1 MGYIDLHVHST
12 ESDGTMP
19 PRELV
24 QYACEKGLSAFALT
38 DHDTVKG
45 VGPALITA
53 EYLPV
58 TVIPGVE
65 LTSLWDDHNIHV
77 LGYFIDHNNPDF
89 VARLEEISM
98 MRTNRNYKMC
108 ELLQKQ
114 GFNITMDEL
123 LSRHSSININRANI
137 ADLMAEKGYVRDHK
151 EAFDKY
157 IGRTCPCF
165 IPSFKISIEE
175 AADLIASVG
184 GVSVIAH
191 PVKYGFSNDEY
202 YELFHYAKV
211 IGIHGIEALYS
222 ENTFNDEVKF
232 KDYARKLDMFITG
245 GSDYHGMN
253 KPAIDMGTGKGN
265 LMVPDTLLDNI
276 RRTK

>member
-12 ESDGTMP
+12 ESDGTMT

-65 LTSLWDDHNIHV
+65 LTSLWDEHNIHV
-77 LGYFIDHNNPDF
+77 LGYYIDHNNPDF

-137 ADLMAEKGYVRDHK
+137 ADLLVEMGYV
-151 EAFDKY
+151 
-157 IGRTCPCF
+157 
-165 IPSFKISIEE
+165 
-175 AADLIASVG
+175 
-184 GVSVIAH
+184 
-191 PVKYGFSNDEY
+191 
-202 YELFHYAKV
+202 
-211 IGIHGIEALYS
+211 
-222 ENTFNDEVKF
+222 
-232 KDYARKLDMFITG
+232 
-245 GSDYHGMN
+245 
-253 KPAIDMGTGKGN
+253 
-265 LMVPDTLLDNI
+265 
-276 RRTK
+276 